1 MKVFIH
7 VSEIDNYGEAIT
19 AFVAA
24 NSKEEIMT
32 LFKDYYPFKE
42 ELLFECP
49 QLTANVDEPQ
59 VIDDYM
65 DVIHNLD

>member
-1 MKVFIH
+1 MKVFIYYQ
-7 VSEIDNYGEAIT
+7 DNGWDGDTTIII
-19 AFVAA
+19 AA

-65 DVIHNLD
+65 DIVV

>member
-1 MKVFIH
+1 MKVFIYYQ
-7 VSEIDNYGEAIT
+7 DNGWDGDTTIII
-19 AFVAA
+19 AA

-65 DVIHNLD
+65 DVIQNWY

>member
-1 MKVFIH
+1 MKVFIYYQ
-7 VSEIDNYGEAIT
+7 DNGREGDTTIT
-19 AFVAA
+19 IAA

-42 ELLFECP
+42 ELLFECS

-65 DVIHNLD
+65 DVIQNWY

>member
-1 MKVFIH
+1 MKVFIYYQ
-7 VSEIDNYGEAIT
+7 DNGWDGDTTIII
-19 AFVAA
+19 AA

-42 ELLFECP
+42 KLLFECP

>member
-1 MKVFIH
+1 MKVFIYYQ
-7 VSEIDNYGEAIT
+7 DNGWDGGDTTIII
-19 AFVAA
+19 AA

-59 VIDDYM
+59 VISDYM
-65 DVIHNLD
+65 DIVV